1 MNVVIL
7 CDSKF
12 GNTRQLAEAMRSA
25 LAEGHSVRLRATD
38 EGLGSVD
45 GIDLLVVGGPTHAHG
60 LSAPL
65 KEVLKAIPSGSLRGT
80 RTATFDT
87 RYHGSRLLTG
97 SAAATAGKALKR
109 AGGGPATDPESFFVS
124 HASPPALEPGELE
137 RAATWARGLVG

>member
-12 GNTRQLAEAMRSA
+12 GNTRRLAEAMRTA
-25 LAEGHSVRLRATD
+25 LADGHAVELRATD
-38 EGLGSVD
+38 EGLGPVA
-45 GIDLLVVGGPTHAHG
+45 GVDLLLVGGPTHAHG
-60 LSAPL
+60 ASAPL
-65 KEVLKAIPSGSLRGT
+65 RKVLGTIAPGSLRGT

-109 AGGGPATDPESFFVS
+109 AGGTPAVDPESFFVS

-137 RAATWARGLVG
+137 RAAAWARRIVD